1 MTLGRRSRSRSRKES
16 DKRSWALFAVVAIA
30 GGLIVAGFVVA
41 PSEAFTTGSVD
52 RGTIVPVVGD
62 DTGFLG
68 IDVTDSLQAGG
79 ESQLV
84 TVTNNLNR
92 TLTVDVSASAPL
104 SNGQATLA
112 PGASMTTTATV
123 SCTSPP
129 SELDVTVSA
138 TANGQ
143 FSGHAVRSASV
154 DTSDCADSTLAF
166 GTVEIVDRTT
176 SDKGG
181 KAEYDVNYTVTDDT
195 GAFDRVE
202 VDFENLDP
210 DRKQDRIE
218 TITSRTQSGTIS
230 FESGGQRVEEPFEIT
245 VRLFDT
251 GGELES
257 ERIVVTDTA
266 DGSGIVHQVP

>member
-154 DTSDCADSTLAF
+154 DTSDCTDSTLAF

-176 SDKGG
+176 SEQGG
-181 KAEYDVNYTVTDDT
+181 KAEYDVSYTVADDT
-195 GAFDRVE
+195 GSFDRVE
-202 VDFENLDP
+202 VDFENS
-210 DRKQDRIE
+210 DRNDGVE
-218 TITSRTQSGTIS
+218 TVASGTQSGTIS
-230 FESGGQRVEEPFEIT
+230 FETGGQRIGDSFEIT

-251 GGELES
+251 DGEVES
-257 ERIVVTDTA
+257 ERVVITDTA
-266 DGSGIVHQVP
+266 DGSGIVYQAP